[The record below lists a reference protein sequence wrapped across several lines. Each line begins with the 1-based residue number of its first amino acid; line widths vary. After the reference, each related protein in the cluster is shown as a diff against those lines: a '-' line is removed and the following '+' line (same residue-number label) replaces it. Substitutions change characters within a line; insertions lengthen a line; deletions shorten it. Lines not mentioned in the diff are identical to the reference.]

1 MPGMPDILQ
10 RAPVLRRLAKASRV
24 PGANAS
30 PILTNI
36 ITRLKNPAGPQDDLL
51 ALALEKGFYANA
63 AAADHFRKHWLDDP
77 PGSGFWPGLPT
88 KKVIA
93 AALLKTCELFKQ
105 TGFPIEFFWA
115 VSGEQATDRFEV
127 TIAQCDGSK
136 VLVVTFHTPAVPCN
150 VATKAA
156 PNLWVTRDEFGTV
169 VTRNI
174 LIPDVPPAAAAT
186 ATTKETVPHPK

>member
-24 PGANAS
+24 PGAHTS

-36 ITRLKNPAGPQDDLL
+36 INRLKNPAGPQDDLL
-51 ALALEKGFYANA
+51 AIALDKGFYANA
-63 AAADHFRKHWLDDP
+63 AAASHFKKHWLDDP
-77 PGSGFWPGLPT
+77 CGSGFWPGLPT
-88 KKVIA
+88 KKVIS
-93 AALLKTCELFKQ
+93 AALLKVCELFQK
-105 TGFPIEFFWA
+105 TGYPIEFFWA

-127 TIAQCDGSK
+127 TIAECTGAK

-150 VATKAA
+150 VATKPA
-156 PNLWVTRDEFGTV
+156 PNLWVTRDEFGTI

-174 LIPDVPPAAAAT
+174 LIPDVAPPVVTPA
-186 ATTKETVPHPK
+186 PKK